1 MSSSSSATTSTAT
14 GKFYTSNGEII
25 NPDGNTFT
33 ANGINVFDSQMGDAS
48 QILSDFP
55 GINFVRLNV
64 YSYQSP
70 SAYQSFINTM
80 SAAGVVV
87 EIEDHTNSNGTNA
100 GGSQGSAFTGTQ
112 LNNELS
118 WYSSMASAYAS
129 NPDVWFGTD
138 NEPPQAGLSTWQ
150 QETYNAI
157 RNAGNNNPIM
167 MELPGGGEPGFNV
180 NSYGMT
186 ASDYTSMSNIIVD
199 AHFYGWSS
207 NFSTN
212 QQTVDSALTSLA
224 QGAQTITSADG
235 TVPVII
241 GEYGPSTDG
250 QNTDPNASQVSTA
263 VQTSTAISGSVA
275 WGWDPGAND
284 DLTNGSGGLTS
295 FGQQVAQAIAAQAAA
310 SGGSGS
316 TTSAQIPDPNA
327 SANDTTVQAGST
339 AAITDASGNQWTIS
353 SGGQVAVN
361 GTADTTTANVT
372 ELAYVNGTIWQENSS
387 DLWWGKTSPTASWS
401 PGAGTST
408 SPLPATTTPPATPTP
423 TAAAT
428 PSANDTTVTAGSTAA
443 ITDASGNQWTITS
456 GGQVAANG
464 TTDTTTANVT
474 ELAYVNGTIWQE
486 NASNLWWSK
495 TSPSASWSAGDGT
508 STSPLP
514 ATTTASPNDTMVIAG
529 SASAIT
535 DASGNQW
542 TITSGGQ
549 VAANG
554 TADTTTA
561 NVTELAYVNGT
572 VWQENASDLWWSK
585 TSPTASWSPG
595 NGTSTSPLPAPV
607 TITPDSTSA
616 TITQSQISAV
626 ATSGTNMI
634 FVNGSNDLVSLSG
647 GTNTI
652 TDTGTGNA
660 YILPAAGQG
669 TATFASDILN
679 TGDTL
684 DLKNALAATNWNGS
698 ASTLANY
705 LTVAD
710 TSSGA
715 TVSVAATSGGSATPV
730 ATINGASSLNLSTL
744 LAHSIT

>member
-464 TTDTTTANVT
+464 T
-474 ELAYVNGTIWQE
+474 
-486 NASNLWWSK
+486 
-495 TSPSASWSAGDGT
+495 
-508 STSPLP
+508 
-514 ATTTASPNDTMVIAG
+514 
-529 SASAIT
+529 
-535 DASGNQW
+535 
-542 TITSGGQ
+542 
-549 VAANG
+549 
-554 TADTTTA
+554 ADTTTA